1 MSVDCFLN
9 IFLYCWVI
17 SSQALGV
24 LYRLARTSPI
34 SPILKG
40 LFVNIVQTNFA
51 KKGFFFSNYKLLE
64 NYNFFSQNSKLSV
77 IYTLE

>member
-40 LFVNIVQTNFA
+40 LFVNIVQTNLL
-51 KKGFFFSNYKLLE
+51 KKDFFFKL
-64 NYNFFSQNSKLSV
+64 QTV
-77 IYTLE
+77 